1 MRFARLSGREPHPTA
16 NFSGPISMAQTPLI
30 DRSLHRTWLS
40 DQMIS
45 LVTFHLR
52 GAEAGSRT
60 GFRAL
65 DRSGKPLNSGHE
77 IFQLHDV
84 TRMVHCCCLLR
95 QLGLPGLDAAIDQG
109 MDFIWNAHRDV
120 VHGGYFWSV
129 TDDGPADDRKLAY
142 GQAFVLLAASS
153 ALRVEHSRATTLLSD
168 VAQIIDARFWE
179 AEFGAVR
186 DEYSSDWS
194 QLADYRGQNANMHM
208 CEALMAAHH
217 ATGDR
222 LFLERAVAI
231 AERIINRTARECG
244 WRVAEHFDSDWQ
256 LDRDYEGDPIFQPAG
271 TTPGHALEWSRLLLQ
286 LWDLD
291 GSRAGWMPHA
301 ASALFHN
308 AMRTGWDNEFGGI
321 RYTLDWD
328 DKPLRPIR
336 LWWPNAEAIGAA
348 AQLHRVLA
356 DREALAWYEKI
367 WNFVAWRFV
376 DREHG
381 GWFAEIDAKG
391 TPREDIFRGKPDLY
405 HAFQACLISLLPA
418 GIHLTSDLT
427 GALQRQDGFRSKIR

>member
-1 MRFARLSGREPHPTA
+1 
-16 NFSGPISMAQTPLI
+16 MAQTPLI
-30 DRSLHRTWLS
+30 DRSLHRKWLT

-45 LVTFHLR
+45 LLSFHLR
-52 GAEAGSRT
+52 GASRGART

-65 DRSGKPLNSGHE
+65 DRFGKPLNAGPE
-77 IFQLHDV
+77 IFQLHDA
-84 TRMVHCCCLLR
+84 TRMVHCCSLSR

-109 MDFIWNAHRDV
+109 MDFIRNVHRDA

-129 TDDGPADDRKLAY
+129 SDKGPADDRKLAY
-142 GQAFVLLAASS
+142 GHAFVLLAASS
-153 ALRVEHSRATTLLSD
+153 ALRVDHPDAATLLAD
-168 VAQIIDARFWE
+168 VAQIIDMRFWE
-179 AEFGAVR
+179 TEFGAVS

-194 QLADYRGQNANMHM
+194 RLSAYRGQNANMHM

-217 ATGDR
+217 ATGEKR
-222 LFLERAVAI
+222 FLERAVAI
-231 AERIINRTARECG
+231 AERIINNTARQCR
-244 WRVAEHFDSDWQ
+244 WRVAEHFDSNWR
-256 LDRDYEGDPIFQPAG
+256 LDREYEGDPIFQPAG

-291 GSRAGWMPHA
+291 GRRADWMPQA

-308 AMRTGWDNEFGGI
+308 AMSAGWDNELGGI

-328 DKPLRPIR
+328 DMPLRQIR

-348 AQLHRVLA
+348 AQLYRMSGDL
-356 DREALAWYEKI
+356 EALACYERI
-367 WNFVAWRFV
+367 WNFVARCFI

-381 GWFAEIDAKG
+381 GWFAEIDTRG
-391 TPREDIFRGKPDLY
+391 VPTEEIFRGKPDLY

-418 GIHLTSDLT
+418 GIHLSSDLT
-427 GALQRQDGFRSKIR
+427 GVLLP